1 MPKIKYSATDANGLV
16 HTRTS
21 ARVYTH
27 MVVARP
33 SYANAVARASRVHM
47 PTQKSNFEYHMNIAE
62 GVITSQYTSRDH
74 AADDLGGATTL
85 EQYVALN
92 IKRALAAVE
101 KSKAEGRF
109 DRFFDKGWCGRRDLA
124 DKLAA
129 KARSDGYAEVAILP
143 AIAK

>member
-33 SYANAVARASRVHM
+33 SYANAVASASAPWM
-47 PTQKSNFEYHMNIAE
+47 STAKSNFKYYSDIISGREDARF
-62 GVITSQYTSRDH
+62 TSVERATEE
-74 AADDLGGATTL
+74 LGGATTL
-85 EQYVALN
+85 ARYVEIL
-92 IKRALAAVE
+92 IERALAAVE
-101 KSKAEGRF
+101 KSKAEGRY
-109 DRFFDKGWCGRRDLA
+109 DRFFDKGWCGRPDLA

-129 KARSDGYAEVAILP
+129 KARSEGYAEVAILE
-143 AIAK
+143 AVAK